1 MRTRPLAP
9 TTPQP
14 PPAMTH
20 AATRLG
26 TTAAIV
32 ALSAFVPTLAAQ
44 AQDDAGNVSHHGDAI
59 PWEDSG
65 PGVRFVALYG
75 DMSTQGEPFVF
86 RLEVQAGFEL
96 RPHTHPITEHLT
108 VLSGRFYIGL
118 GETMDRENAV
128 AYEPGSYVAI
138 AADVPAYMWAEEET
152 VIQVHGV
159 GPLATEFIEPSG
171 G

>member
-1 MRTRPLAP
+1 
-9 TTPQP
+9 
-14 PPAMTH
+14 MTH
-20 AATRLG
+20 PTPRLATI
-26 TTAAIV
+26 AAIL
-32 ALSAFVPTLAAQ
+32 ALWALLPARSAH
-44 AQDDAGNVSHHGDAI
+44 AQDAAGNVSHHGGAI

-75 DMSTQGEPFVF
+75 DMSTGGEPFVF

-96 RPHTHPITEHLT
+96 RPHTHPVTEHLT
-108 VLSGRFYIGL
+108 VLSGRFFIGL

-138 AADVPAYMWAEEET
+138 AAGVPAYMWAEEET

-159 GPLATEFIEPSG
+159 GPLTTEFLTPGEG
-171 G
+171 